1 MFPIAEQKTPPT
13 ECSPAERISG
23 ALAYWTFP
31 LGALIWC
38 WHRVQSKK
46 PARIGAFHVAQ
57 AFVTGSLVAMVAP
70 VLAYPAAFLAAGL
83 FALTSWT
90 ELVWV
95 VSMAPWVIAGC
106 AYFAIAVVG
115 TIEALR
121 GREGSL
127 PGLAGLCRVAAAALD
142 MVLGSFGAGEAR

>member
-1 MFPIAEQKTPPT
+1 MIPVAEQKTPQT

-46 PARIGAFHVAQ
+46 PARVGAFHVVQ

-70 VLAYPAAFLAAGL
+70 VLAYPAAFLAAAL

-90 ELVWV
+90 DLVWV
-95 VSMAPWVIAGC
+95 VSMAPWVVAAC
-106 AYFAIAVVG
+106 AYFAIAFVG

-127 PGLAGLCRVAAAALD
+127 PGISGLCRVAAAALD
-142 MVLGSFGAGEAR
+142 AALASFSGHEVR